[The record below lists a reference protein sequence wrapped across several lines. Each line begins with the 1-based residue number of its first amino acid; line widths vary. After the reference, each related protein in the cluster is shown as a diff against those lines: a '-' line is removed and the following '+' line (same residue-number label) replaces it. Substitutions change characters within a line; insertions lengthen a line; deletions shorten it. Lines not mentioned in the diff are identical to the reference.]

1 LQKYTTSPNSVRFQ
15 PPCRAPDEAAPAKR
29 LAHLP
34 RPAGGEKGAQ
44 SKQLQQ
50 KARRSKWSYRN
61 SDRTMQAGDPQRE
74 IDRQAQPIAV
84 SIGRSL

>member
-1 LQKYTTSPNSVRFQ
+1 VL
-15 PPCRAPDEAAPAKR
+15 DEAAPAKR

-50 KARRSKWSYRN
+50 KA
-61 SDRTMQAGDPQRE
+61 
-74 IDRQAQPIAV
+74 QPIAV
-84 SIGRSL
+84 SIG